1 MVNEKLN
8 KLLIGFVFLVVC
20 FALDR
25 LSKIYILNI
34 LNNEGQ
40 VDLYIN
46 QFLNIYLVWNTG
58 IGFGLFS
65 SEDKLFYN
73 IFTAII
79 VIINLVILYFAF
91 IESKI
96 KSFFLMIILGGS
108 LGNLFDRVYYRAVPD
123 FIDLSA
129 VFCFCITGSSNPKP
143 PSITLK
149 KDRFIPLHIIYDKIA
164 PDAPTNAPVIIIRI
178 FPRVK
183 PIPQAAQP
191 E

>member
-1 MVNEKLN
+1 MGNEKLN

-25 LSKIYILNI
+25 LSKIYILNL
-34 LNNEGQ
+34 LNNEVQ

-79 VIINLVILYFAF
+79 VIINLVLLYFAF
-91 IESKI
+91 IETKI
-96 KSFFLMIILGGS
+96 KSFFLMMILGGS

-123 FIDLSA
+123 FIDLNYTGYHWFIFNVA
-129 VFCFCITGSSNPKP
+129 DIFITIGIICLIFSEF
-143 PSITLK
+143 IFYK
-149 KDRFIPLHIIYDKIA
+149 KK
-164 PDAPTNAPVIIIRI
+164 NE
-178 FPRVK
+178 K
-183 PIPQAAQP
+183 N
-191 E
+191 